1 MNLPNKLTLLRIL
14 LVPVFIIL
22 MLADNLPYNLV
33 WALIVFAV
41 AAFTDFL
48 DGNLARK
55 YNLVTNF
62 GKCMDPIA
70 DKLLVTSAMVL
81 FVEKTWAPGW
91 VVILILAR
99 EFLVSSMRLV
109 AAGDG
114 KSIDVNIWG
123 KAKTMV
129 QMIWVTYTIAI
140 MAAESALVLAPQVQ
154 MIFALIF
161 TLLLVAVVVLTLYSG
176 LLYLKNNLHIFSDYK

>member
-1 MNLPNKLTLLRIL
+1 MNLPNKLTMLRIL
-14 LVPVFIIL
+14 LVPVFIVL
-22 MLADNLPYNLV
+22 MMAESLPFHLV
-33 WALIVFAV
+33 YALIVFGI
-41 AAFTDFL
+41 AAITDFF

-70 DKLLVTSAMVL
+70 DKLLVTAAMVM
-81 FVEKTWAPGW
+81 FVEKAWVPGW
-91 VVILILAR
+91 VVILVLAR

-109 AAGDG
+109 AASEG

-140 MAAESALVLAPQVQ
+140 MAADSA
-154 MIFALIF
+154 FALPAQADILLSMLF
-161 TLLLVAVVVLTLYSG
+161 TLLMVATVALTLYSG